1 MKYIIN
7 KIVVFNSDELTLFL
21 YENNQVVTKLT
32 KPASRLLLE
41 LIQNNKKNITR
52 DDLLERVWTTYG
64 FTASNAGL
72 NNYISELRKAFALL
86 GLANEIIVTIPK
98 LGFRFEGYIDLIN
111 PYAEGADITS
121 AAEETAPENRVDESK
136 SAEGGVDSPIKDFLP
151 ARRKWLITALGLTG
165 IFMLTV
171 TSLIKWEDSDDAHPY
186 QKIFKFNNCNVYTVG
201 KTESTDDLRMNI
213 EGILNREGIDCLH
226 SSGDVFYIEDR
237 LNKKDVRASLISFC
251 NKNKNNHYDACF
263 NIKNQ
268 RNTTK

>member
-7 KIVVFNSDELTLFL
+7 KIVVFNSEELTLFL
-21 YENNQVVTKLT
+21 YENNQVVTRLT

-111 PYAEGADITS
+111 PYAEEADITS
-121 AAEETAPENRVDESK
+121 SAEETEEKNRVDES
-136 SAEGGVDSPIKDFLP
+136 ENGEETVNRPIKYSSK
-151 ARRKWLITALGLTG
+151 AKIKWLITALGLAG
-165 IFMLTV
+165 VFILTV
-171 TSLIKWEDSDDAHPY
+171 TTLIKWEDSDDSHPH
-186 QKIFKFNNCNVYTVG
+186 QKIFKFNSCDVYGVG
-201 KTESTDDLRMNI
+201 KIDSKDDLRMNI

>member
-21 YENNQVVTKLT
+21 CENNQVVTRLT

-86 GLANEIIVTIPK
+86 GLVNEIIVTIPK

-111 PYAEGADITS
+111 PYAEEADITS
-121 AAEETAPENRVDESK
+121 AAEETATKHTVDESK
-136 SAEGGVDSPIKDFLP
+136 SAEGSVDSPIKYFSK
-151 ARRKWLITALGLTG
+151 AKIKWLITALGLAGFFT
-165 IFMLTV
+165 LTAI
-171 TSLIKWEDSDDAHPY
+171 TLIQWEDSDESHPH
-186 QKIFKFNNCNVYTVG
+186 QKIFKFNNCDVYTVG
-201 KTESTDDLRMNI
+201 KTDSTNNLRMEI
-213 EGILNREGIDCLH
+213 EGILKREGIDCLH
-226 SSGDVFYIEDR
+226 SSGDFFYIEDR

-268 RNTTK
+268 RNITK

>member
-7 KIVVFNSDELTLFL
+7 KIVVFNSEELTLFL
-21 YENNQVVTKLT
+21 YENNQVVTSLS
-32 KPASRLLLE
+32 KPASRLLVE

-52 DDLLERVWTTYG
+52 DDLLERVWSTYG

-86 GLANEIIVTIPK
+86 GLVNEIIVTIPK

-111 PYAEGADITS
+111 PYAEDKDITS
-121 AAEETAPENRVDESK
+121 VEEEKVITNTVDDSKKAEKAVNL
-136 SAEGGVDSPIKDFLP
+136 PIKYFSK
-151 ARRKWLITALGLTG
+151 AKIKWLITVLGLAG
-165 IFMLTV
+165 VFILTV
-171 TSLIKWEDSDDAHPY
+171 HLLSKWKSSDEAHPY
-186 QKIFKFNNCNVYTVG
+186 QKILKINNCDVYTVG
-201 KTESTDDLRMNI
+201 VTDNTDDLSMNI
-213 EGILNREGIDCLH
+213 EHILKREGIDCLH

-251 NKNKNNHYDACF
+251 NKNKNNYYDTCF